1 MQIQFKSIQS
11 VFQGSIIMRLDV
23 SMWSSLGQILDA
35 AYLFCFCSIKKKN
48 SYHLLPSLPHSGET
62 DDSPDN

>member
-1 MQIQFKSIQS
+1 
-11 VFQGSIIMRLDV
+11 MRLDV

-35 AYLFCFCSIKKKN
+35 AYLFCFRYIKKKN
-48 SYHLLPSLPHSGET
+48 SGYHLLLSLPHNGET